1 MVMSYPPFRDAAAA
15 TRFLVLL
22 LCAELS
28 NTALQIGSLYVAVG
42 QRFSD
47 LAAFV
52 QLRQIAPHGNRE

>member
-1 MVMSYPPFRDAAAA
+1 MVMSYPPFRDVAAA

-22 LCAELS
+22 LCAGVS
-28 NTALQIGSLYVAVG
+28 NTALQIGSLHIAVG

-52 QLRQIAPHGNRE
+52 QLRQIAVYGNRE